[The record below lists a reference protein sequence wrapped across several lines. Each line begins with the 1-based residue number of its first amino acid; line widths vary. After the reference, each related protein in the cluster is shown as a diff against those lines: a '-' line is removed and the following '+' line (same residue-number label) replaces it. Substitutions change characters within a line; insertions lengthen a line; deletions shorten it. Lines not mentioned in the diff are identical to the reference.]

1 MFFIDEIAGGFALKL
16 HLSEHEGLNIFSG
29 YGEGYVAINQ
39 VRYEHNLIVLPDH
52 IIENWQVESIEQLEV
67 SHFGCLRSLQPE
79 IILLGTGTTLRFPD
93 PQLMRDMIVSG
104 IGIEVMDTQ
113 ATCRTYNILSAEGRR
128 VAAALII

>member
-1 MFFIDEIAGGFALKL
+1 LKL

-29 YGEGYVAINQ
+29 YGEGYVAINL

-52 IIENWQVESIEQLEV
+52 IIENWQVEGVAQLKV
-67 SHFGCLRSLQPE
+67 AHFECLRSFEPE
-79 IILLGTGTTLRFPD
+79 IILLGTGTALRFPD
-93 PQLMRDMIVSG
+93 PQLMKAMIKLG
-104 IGIEVMDTQ
+104 IGLEVMDTQ